1 MKEVYSVL
9 VLMHP
14 LNHKGC
20 FEILFSSDGKRYSS
34 IDSNGPDYF
43 KEQGLTTACRFEVTP
58 AQFYRLLAKSLEMK
72 LLLADLHTKYKDYSN
87 TMILFKKI
95 AVRCVSAQ
103 SKYSEDLQIPE
114 VVIQLANSVLILPK
128 TIF

>member
-20 FEILFSSDGKRYSS
+20 FEILFSSDKKHYSS
-34 IDSNGPDYF
+34 IDNNGPEYF
-43 KEQGLTTACRFEVTP
+43 REQGLTTACNFEVTP
-58 AQFYRLLAKSLEMK
+58 VQFYRLLAKSLEMK
-72 LLLADLHTKYKDYSN
+72 LQMFDLHTRYKDYSSS
-87 TMILFKKI
+87 MILFKKI

-103 SKYSEDLQIPE
+103 CKYSEDLHIPE
-114 VVIQLANSVLILPK
+114 VVIQLANSVLVLPE